1 MKTKRLVVGI
11 SGSSGAILG
20 IRLLEALRN
29 QEPLSDSAIET
40 HLVISPA
47 ARLTIEQETDYS
59 IADVQALASACY
71 NPRDVGA
78 AIASGSFETL
88 GMVVIP
94 CSIKS
99 LSAIANSYTDD
110 LLSRAADVT
119 LKEGRPLVLVVRE
132 APLHAGHVRLLN
144 LAARAGAVI
153 FPPVPAFYTRPQS
166 LDEVINNMV
175 GRVLRRLGIENEMYL
190 HWQGLKSPAPQG
202 PVAMAADAN
211 PGASSETPAVANP
224 TDPDGE
230 FFALP
235 AMSLATQGLDGQ
247 PHAATV
253 YFAADDTRR
262 NLYFFSDPASQ
273 HSLDL
278 ATNPRAA
285 LTIEPP
291 LDDWRAI
298 RGLQLRGTVQAVA
311 PGPAWEQG
319 WQVYLARFPF
329 VKDMR
334 EIIARNTLYT
344 FRPDWI
350 RRIDNRRG
358 FGYKEE
364 WTPE

>member
-20 IRLLEALRN
+20 IRLLEVLRSSAAL
-29 QEPLSDSAIET
+29 QENAIET
-40 HLVISPA
+40 HLVISHA

-59 IADVQALASACY
+59 VADVQSLASAHY

-78 AIASGSFETL
+78 AIASGSFETI

-99 LSAIANSYTDD
+99 LSAIANSYTED

-132 APLHAGHVRLLN
+132 APLHAGHVRLLE
-144 LAARAGAVI
+144 LASRAGAVI

-175 GRVLRRLGIENEMYL
+175 GRVLSRLGIDNELYM
-190 HWQGLKSPAPQG
+190 HWQGLKTPAAAEAGAPATNQ
-202 PVAMAADAN
+202 AAD
-211 PGASSETPAVANP
+211 
-224 TDPDGE
+224 PDAE
-230 FFALP
+230 FFSLP
-235 AMSLATQGLDGQ
+235 AMSLATQGTDGL

-253 YFAADDTRR
+253 YFAASADRR
-262 NLYFFSDPASQ
+262 GLYFFSDPASQ

-278 ATNPRAA
+278 AANPRAA
-285 LTIEPP
+285 ATIDPP
-291 LDDWRAI
+291 VDDWRAI
-298 RGLQLRGTVQAVA
+298 RGLQLRGEVQVIP
-311 PGPAWEQG
+311 PGTEWEQG

-334 EIIARNTLYT
+334 EIVARNSLYV
-344 FRPDWI
+344 FRPDWV